1 MTITSLFIVAGLLGQ
16 PTAHPP
22 VDGYPPRRPAAPPL
36 RVVTSL
42 TTYGAIARE
51 IVGDKGTVTS
61 IAQGNEDPH
70 FVQPKPSF
78 IAVLRDA
85 DLFVTTGLD
94 LELWVPALLDRA
106 GNRKIMENGP
116 GYVPAYRGI
125 NLLEVPTSLSRSQGD
140 IHVDGNPHIHTDPLN
155 GIIIARNILAG
166 LQRVSP
172 ENAQLFASREQDFE
186 RRVLEATMGPR
197 LVEVLTPTT
206 AYELL
211 RSEKLYDFVANQK
224 YQGQPL
230 LDQLGGWLKQSQAFR
245 GKQMACYHKE
255 WAYFSNRFK
264 VECIT
269 YIEAKPG
276 IPPTPRHV
284 QEVIQLMKQRKI
296 PVLFASNYFDRKQIQ
311 QVAER
316 TGARGVVVP
325 ENTGGAPGVN
335 TYFDLVNVWVGSL
348 AAGFQGL
355 AVNTGAR

>member
-1 MTITSLFIVAGLLGQ
+1 MMMLTPLLVLAALLGHGPAPQ
-16 PTAHPP
+16 P
-22 VDGYPPRRPAAPPL
+22 RSPAAPLTAALPKI
-36 RVVTSL
+36 VTSL

-78 IAVLRDA
+78 VAVLRDA
-85 DLFVTTGLD
+85 DLFVTTGMD

-106 GNRKIMENGP
+106 GNRRIAEGGP
-116 GYVPAYRGI
+116 GYVAAFRGI
-125 NLLEVPTSLSRSQGD
+125 DLMEVPTSLSRAQGD

-172 ENAQLFASREQDFE
+172 ENLKFYTEREQDFE
-186 RRVLEATMGPR
+186 KRVLEASMGPG
-197 LVEVLTPTT
+197 LVTILTPGT

-211 RSEKLYDFVANQK
+211 RTNKLLDFLNTQK
-224 YQGQPL
+224 YQGKPL
-230 LDQLGGWLKQSQAFR
+230 STQLGGWLKQGVVFR

-255 WAYFSNRFK
+255 WAYFSRRFQ
-264 VECIT
+264 VDCVT

-276 IPPTPRHV
+276 IPPTPGHV
-284 QEVIQLMKQRKI
+284 QEVIKLMRDQKI
-296 PVLFASNYFDRKQIQ
+296 PVLFASNYFDRKQIE

-316 TGARGVVVP
+316 TGARAVIVP

-335 TYFDLVNVWVGSL
+335 TYFDLVNTWITSL
-348 AAGFQGL
+348 ATGYHDVAL
-355 AVNTGAR
+355 NSGAR